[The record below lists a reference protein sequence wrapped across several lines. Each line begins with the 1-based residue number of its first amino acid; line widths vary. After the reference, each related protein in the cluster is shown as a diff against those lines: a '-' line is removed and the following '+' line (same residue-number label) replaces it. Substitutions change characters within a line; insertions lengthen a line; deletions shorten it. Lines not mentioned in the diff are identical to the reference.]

1 MRQSPRPNPQFKV
14 IGNIPYAITS
24 PLIEKAL
31 TPPLPERIVF
41 LVQAEVADRAAA
53 PPGSR
58 VYGALSVGLQASCR
72 VEKLFTVK
80 PGAFDPPPRVDSA
93 LLRLT
98 PLTAPLVGPEEAAA
112 LRAFV
117 TACFSRRRKQLRN
130 VLMAGTGRPAAA
142 VVDAVRALGLAPE
155 ARPET
160 LAPEA
165 FARLLRRSRRLRN
178 TSQYA
183 DDRREHGPPP
193 LALPPVPRAVRSPGS
208 RHHLLRRPRAPR
220 RHHAGPGAQGPLVL
234 RLVRQARPGL
244 FGARARRQDP
254 RHPRPQALLPRR
266 ARRRRTDRRRAGA
279 VPRVPPARLP
289 RHRHLRQGPEESRVP
304 LERTGRAG
312 RAADRVRP
320 QERADRHRDRRDAGG
335 GGAAGGGRAGAV
347 GRQGD
352 SQLRAGPARRAPRRG
367 REVGQHGGRAGDAEF
382 RVGKQ
387 VTRNAWGCGV
397 VGLWAHNPTSPH
409 PHDFG
414 GT

>member
-1 MRQSPRPNPQFKV
+1 MRVPRARRRPLSQHFLADPNILGRIVDALEPAPADVVIEIGAGQGSLTRALAPRVGLVIAVEKDRRLAAECGVRNAECGVENATIVQGDALKLSWHALLDAHRNTPHSALRIPHFKV
-14 IGNIPYAITS
+14 VGNIPYAITS

-130 VLMAGTGRPAAA
+130 VLMAVTGRPAAA

-160 LAPEA
+160 LAPSA
-165 FARLLRRSRRLRN
+165 FARLLRWSRRL
-178 TSQYA
+178 
-183 DDRREHGPPP
+183 
-193 LALPPVPRAVRSPGS
+193 
-208 RHHLLRRPRAPR
+208 
-220 RHHAGPGAQGPLVL
+220 
-234 RLVRQARPGL
+234 
-244 FGARARRQDP
+244 
-254 RHPRPQALLPRR
+254 
-266 ARRRRTDRRRAGA
+266 
-279 VPRVPPARLP
+279 
-289 RHRHLRQGPEESRVP
+289 
-304 LERTGRAG
+304 
-312 RAADRVRP
+312 
-320 QERADRHRDRRDAGG
+320 
-335 GGAAGGGRAGAV
+335 
-347 GRQGD
+347 
-352 SQLRAGPARRAPRRG
+352 
-367 REVGQHGGRAGDAEF
+367 
-382 RVGKQ
+382 
-387 VTRNAWGCGV
+387 
-397 VGLWAHNPTSPH
+397 
-409 PHDFG
+409 
-414 GT
+414 